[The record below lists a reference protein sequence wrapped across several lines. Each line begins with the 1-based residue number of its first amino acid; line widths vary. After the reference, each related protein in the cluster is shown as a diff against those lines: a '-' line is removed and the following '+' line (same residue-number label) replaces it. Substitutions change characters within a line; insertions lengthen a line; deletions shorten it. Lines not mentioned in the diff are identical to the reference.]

1 MRASSFLFLSSLLLG
16 SFPALP
22 AANPAGPGLVRI
34 PGTSTQVRLL
44 EVKGLEA
51 YQVSLDG
58 GRTWS
63 RILPSRTLVRLHF
76 ATFDPLAGLP
86 PVPGNLLAPRESR
99 LFLVQFRTQTLPA
112 YDRVLEKLGAEV
124 EGFIPDQAYLV
135 RMAPS
140 LREKVESLPFVRW
153 VGPYHPAYRLE
164 PALLE
169 AIRKESLPE
178 GRAKYNL
185 VLVNPK
191 GRDRVELAAQVEDM
205 GGRVATAPE
214 DNLLIEA
221 RLAPSQLVRAAA
233 LDTVKWID
241 RWSEGEVDMD
251 LARKQGGADYIEF
264 KKPSHYTGKGIRGM
278 IMEGIYSTHPEFGPT
293 SYRTWPLVLHDGS
306 PSGHGTATFGEV
318 FAKGVRPKA
327 RGLLPDGQGIY
338 CNYRYVYNNNRR
350 YTVVKELTDPNLK
363 YRGMFQTASWGYART
378 TLYTSRSAEMDK
390 IIFDLDLP
398 ITQSQSNAGATSNP
412 RMSRP
417 QAWAKN
423 IISVGGVRHY
433 NTLTTSDDRWGRS
446 GSTGPASDGRIKPD
460 LCAYYDYI
468 YTTGYSSSSY
478 TSSFGGTSGAT
489 PIVAGYVGLS
499 IELYTDGVFGHPMP
513 GGAAK
518 RFENRPHFSTTK
530 ALMINT
536 ARQYPFPN
544 YKDFTR
550 FNQGWGFPSVQDMW
564 DLRKKMHVVNEW
576 DVLKVLQSKD
586 YFFYVRLGE
595 PMFRVTMTFPD
606 PAANPSSSKARINDL
621 DLQVADPR
629 GAIYWG
635 NQGLKSGNYSTPGGS
650 PDHTDT
656 VENVFVKSPL
666 PGIWRVRVR
675 ASQVNQDGHEETPAK
690 DVDYALVA
698 SGIASGR
705 DRSHM
710 TLDLTS
716 TGKGDL
722 TAVLKNLP
730 AGWKEGWTLLSI
742 STRLPSGL
750 GPFLGIE
757 ADGLTAA
764 VLVQPAQA
772 GSLLHFKA
780 TSNPAL
786 FPNAPFQVPAGVLSA
801 LKGRSIDG
809 VTLVVDGKAR
819 VLDVSNASRVT
830 F

>member
-1 MRASSFLFLSSLLLG
+1 M
-16 SFPALP
+16 
-22 AANPAGPGLVRI
+22 
-34 PGTSTQVRLL
+34 
-44 EVKGLEA
+44 
-51 YQVSLDG
+51 
-58 GRTWS
+58 
-63 RILPSRTLVRLHF
+63 
-76 ATFDPLAGLP
+76 
-86 PVPGNLLAPRESR
+86 PGNLLAPRGNR
-99 LFLVQFRTQTLPA
+99 LFLVQFRTQPLPA
-112 YDRVLEKLGAEV
+112 YDRALKALGVER
-124 EGFIPDQAYLV
+124 EGFLPDQAYLV

-140 LREKVESLPFVRW
+140 LKDKVAALPFVRW
-153 VGPYHPAYRLE
+153 TGPYHPAFRLE

-169 AIRKESLPE
+169 SLGEDALPA
-178 GRAKYNL
+178 RPRKYNL
-185 VLVNPK
+185 VLVDPR
-191 GRDRVELAAQVEDM
+191 GRDRVELVASLEAM
-205 GGRVATAPE
+205 GAKVATAPE
-214 DNLLIEA
+214 DNILIEA
-221 RLAPSQLVRAAA
+221 WLTPSQLVRAAA

-241 RWSEGEVDMD
+241 RWSKGELDMD

-278 IMEGIYSTHPEFGPT
+278 IMEGIYATHPEFGPT
-293 SYRTWPLVLHDGS
+293 PYRTWPLVLHDGRA
-306 PSGHGTATFGEV
+306 SGHGTATFGEV
-318 FAKGVRPKA
+318 FAKGVRAKA

-338 CNYRYVYNNNRR
+338 CYFYYVYNNNRR

-478 TSSFGGTSGAT
+478 TSRFGGTSGAT

-513 GGAAK
+513 GGAAR

-550 FNQGWGFPSVQDMW
+550 FNQGWGFPNVQDMW
-564 DLRKKMHVVNEW
+564 DLRNKIHVVNEW
-576 DVLKVLQSKD
+576 DVLTLLQSKD
-586 YFFYVRLGE
+586 YFFFVKKGE
-595 PMFRVTMTFPD
+595 PRFRVTMTFPD
-606 PAANPSSSKARINDL
+606 PEANPSSSKARINDL
-621 DLQVADPR
+621 DLKVADPN
-629 GAIYWG
+629 GVTYWG
-635 NQGLKSGNYSTPGGS
+635 NHGLKSGNYSTPGGS
-650 PDHTDT
+650 PDTIDT
-656 VENVFVKSPL
+656 VENVFVKSPA
-666 PGIWRVRVR
+666 PGIWHVKVR
-675 ASQVNQDGHEETPAK
+675 ATQVNQDGHVETPAK

-705 DRSHM
+705 DRTHM
-710 TLDLTS
+710 TLDLS
-716 TGKGDL
+716 SKGMGDL
-722 TAVLKNLP
+722 KAVVKNLP
-730 AGWKEGWTLLSI
+730 SGWKEGWTLLSL
-742 STRLPSGL
+742 STKLPAGL

-786 FPNAPFQVPAGVLSA
+786 FPNAPFQVPAGVLTA
-801 LKGRSIDG
+801 LKGTSLDG
-809 VTLVVDGKAR
+809 VTFVVDGSANL
-819 VLDVSNASRVT
+819 LDVSNASRVK

>member
-1 MRASSFLFLSSLLLG
+1 MRTLSSLFLG
-16 SFPALP
+16 SLFLASLQALP
-22 AANPAGPGLVRI
+22 AQEKSGVELLRF
-34 PGTSTQVRLL
+34 PGTTTQVRIQR
-44 EVKGLEA
+44 KGDAEI
-51 YQVSLDG
+51 YRVSLDSG
-58 GRTWS
+58 STWS
-63 RILPSRTLVRLHF
+63 QALPSRTWIRLHY
-76 ATFDPLAGLP
+76 ATFDPLLGTPA
-86 PVPGNLLAPRESR
+86 VPGNLLAPRGNR
-99 LFLVQFRTQTLPA
+99 LFLVQFRTQPLPA
-112 YDRVLEKLGAEV
+112 YDRALKSLGV
-124 EGFIPDQAYLV
+124 EPAGFLPDQAYLV
-135 RMAPS
+135 RMAPT
-140 LREKVESLPFVRW
+140 LKDKVAALPFVRW
-153 VGPYHPAYRLE
+153 TGPYHPAFRLE
-164 PALLE
+164 PAIL
-169 AIRKESLPE
+169 KSLGEDALPAKP
-178 GRAKYNL
+178 RKYNL
-185 VLVNPK
+185 VLVDPR
-191 GRDRVELAAQVEDM
+191 GLDRAELVASLEAM
-205 GGRVATAPE
+205 GAKVATAPE
-214 DNLLIEA
+214 DNILIEA
-221 RLAPSQLVRAAA
+221 WLTPSQLVRAAS

-241 RWSEGEVDMD
+241 RWSKGELDMD
-251 LARKQGGADYIEF
+251 IARKQGGADYIEF
-264 KKPSHYTGKGIRGM
+264 KKPSRYTGKGIRGM
-278 IMEGIYSTHPEFGPT
+278 IMEGIYATHPEFGPT
-293 SYRTWPLVLHDGS
+293 PYRTRPLVLHNGRA
-306 PSGHGTATFGEV
+306 SGHGTATFGEI
-318 FAKGVRPKA
+318 FAKGVRAKA

-338 CNYRYVYNNNRR
+338 CHYYYVYNNNRR
-350 YTVVKELTDPNLK
+350 YTVVKELTNPNLR

-478 TSSFGGTSGAT
+478 TSRFGGTSGAT

-536 ARQYPFPN
+536 ARQYPFPH

-550 FNQGWGFPSVQDMW
+550 YNQGWGFPSVQDMW
-564 DLRKKMHVVNEW
+564 DLRNKVHVVNEW
-576 DVLKVLQSKD
+576 DVLTLLQSKD
-586 YFFYVRLGE
+586 YYFFVKKGE
-595 PMFRVTMTFPD
+595 PRFRVTMTFPD
-606 PAANPSSSKARINDL
+606 PEANPSSSKARINDL
-621 DLQVADPR
+621 DLKVADPN
-629 GAIYWG
+629 GVTYWG
-635 NQGLKSGNYSTPGGS
+635 NHGLKSGNYSTPGGS
-650 PDHTDT
+650 PDTIDT
-656 VENVFVKSPL
+656 VENVFVKSPV
-666 PGIWRVRVR
+666 PGIWHVKVR
-675 ASQVNQDGHEETPAK
+675 ATQVNQDGHVETAAK

-705 DRSHM
+705 DRTHM
-710 TLDLTS
+710 TLDLS
-716 TGKGDL
+716 SKGMGDL
-722 TAVLKNLP
+722 KAVVKNLP
-730 AGWKEGWTLLSI
+730 SGWKEGWTLLSL
-742 STRLPSGL
+742 STKLPAGL

-772 GSLLHFKA
+772 GSLLHFTA

-786 FPNAPFQVPAGVLSA
+786 FPNAPFQIPAGVLSA
-801 LKGRSIDG
+801 LKGTSLDG
-809 VTLVVDGKAR
+809 VTLVVDGR
-819 VLDVSNASRVT
+819 GDILDVSNASRVK